1 MTTEE
6 EYQDFKR
13 SYLLH
18 FKKAYEE
25 GRNLELLVEDIR
37 HDIQENKKK
46 ILELKARE
54 SRLLILLAD
63 VHLEGSKIYE

>member
-6 EYQDFKR
+6 EYQDFKH

-25 GRNLELLVEDIR
+25 GRNLELLVEDIY

-54 SRLLILLAD
+54 SKLMMLLAD
-63 VHLEGSKIYE
+63 VHLKGSKIYE